1 MKELELLSNPIAS
14 NRNYS
19 AIVPRNVISTSV
31 RANRVNRIVT
41 PLTNVSKL
49 PSLLPSLLPE
59 AAIQGVVRVII
70 DKDSIEIYHNRVNE
84 TFPPK
89 IVIIDDQAIADELEF
104 IKNNVEYMKNI
115 NEIVDIATTIFSS
128 SPINQSIVLDY
139 MVQAFINDNKN
150 YELDAAI
157 KWSDKFVFP
166 LEVHTKYAKRF
177 E

>member
-1 MKELELLSNPIAS
+1 MKELELFSNPIAS
-14 NRNYS
+14 NRNHS

-70 DKDSIEIYHNRVNE
+70 DEDSKEIYHNRVNE

>member
-1 MKELELLSNPIAS
+1 MAS

-49 PSLLPSLLPE
+49 PSLLPSLMPE

-70 DKDSIEIYHNRVNE
+70 DEDSIEIYHNRVNE

-89 IVIIDDQAIADELEF
+89 IVIVDDQAIADELEF
-104 IKNNVEYMKNI
+104 IIKNNVEYMKNI
-115 NEIVDIATTIFSS
+115 NEIVNIATTIFSS

-139 MVQAFINDNKN
+139 RVQAFINNN
-150 YELDAAI
+150 QNLRVRCG
-157 KWSDKFVFP
+157 DKM
-166 LEVHTKYAKRF
+166 E
-177 E
+177 